1 MLPDMTLLRQLVDS
15 APSIRPWSTPAPEG
29 LLRSVEL
36 SAGTALPRSYRWW
49 LAEFGGGVVDG
60 TPLGTQEFD
69 ADGLVFWRDGDCGAA
84 YRFGDE
90 VGGERCVVGDEGVVA
105 ESFAGFLTTRV
116 ALALGLRDGP
126 NPAVARLW
134 RATPG
139 VLLDNGVHVYGPDS
153 FGERNATVEVARYAP
168 HWVLVGDDSGGAGLF
183 MRRHG
188 RDRESVH
195 RLDLGAVGP
204 DVAEDGELVTADLV
218 GWVEAGGEL

>member
-1 MLPDMTLLRQLVDS
+1 MTLLRQLVHS
-15 APSIRPWSTPAPEG
+15 TPSIRPWSTPVPEE
-29 LLRSVEL
+29 LLRAVEL
-36 SAGTALPRSYRWW
+36 SAGTALPPSYRWW
-49 LAEFGGGVVDG
+49 LAEFGGGLLDG
-60 TPLGTQEFD
+60 APLGVEEFD
-69 ADGLVFWRDGDCGAA
+69 RDGLVFWRDGDCGPDH
-84 YRFGDE
+84 RFGDE
-90 VGGERCVVGDEGVVA
+90 VGGERRVVVGDEVVA
-105 ESFAGFLTTRV
+105 DSFAGFLTTRV

-153 FGERNATVEVARYAP
+153 FGERNTTFEVARYAP

-188 RDRESVH
+188 RDRVSVH

-204 DVAEDGELVTADLV
+204 DIAEDGELVTTDLV